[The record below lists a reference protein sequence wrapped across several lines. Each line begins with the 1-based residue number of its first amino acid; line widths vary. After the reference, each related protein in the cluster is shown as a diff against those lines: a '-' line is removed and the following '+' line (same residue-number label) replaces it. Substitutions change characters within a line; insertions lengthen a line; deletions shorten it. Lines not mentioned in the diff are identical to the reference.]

1 MSLSAYF
8 QIATR
13 ALIDPCLEKS
23 IIIEENYPP
32 LVQFL
37 TVLEEVLLHGWK
49 QKISMFNR
57 NKSFWAVFDHK
68 HMESAVPELKVNLTE
83 MKKKK
88 KKILVKRRNFGQK
101 YLF

>member
-68 HMESAVPELKVNLTE
+68 HMESAIPELKVNLL
-83 MKKKK
+83 KCK
-88 KKILVKRRNFGQK
+88 KKILVKNEFSARIRN
-101 YLF
+101 